1 MLLEAAV
8 MTTIA
13 SEKIKHV
20 YNVFFLKCIWF
31 KQISFETCIDKIL
44 SYSFLSL
51 FLAIKNKMLMPLSP
65 FLITK
70 SFINVI

>member
-1 MLLEAAV
+1 MC
-8 MTTIA
+8 
-13 SEKIKHV
+13 
-20 YNVFFLKCIWF
+20 FFLKCIWF